1 MVRLLSEGEAGNPGM
16 TVSAERGDKVAGD
29 ANGRSRGGSDI
40 LCLFLKRAMKPLRP
54 GPEVMG
60 L

>member
-1 MVRLLSEGEAGNPGM
+1 M